1 MSDASVMKN
10 AIGGKCGCV
19 NCKSDKH
26 ISKGTSPKKKVKQQ
40 KVNTKW
46 V

>member
-19 NCKSDKH
+19 NCKSDKN
-26 ISKGTSPKKKVKQQ
+26 ISKESTQKKIKQS